1 VPVEVLEELAVAVE
15 ENEAPAPQ
23 EAEGVKV
30 GESDGGCERVPLG
43 EGDRVP
49 VPVPVP
55 EGVPVPVP
63 VPEGVPVLVPVGA
76 RAVAKGD
83 FEGDAPLDN
92 VEVGVGVTVADAT
105 VATLRTPWFA

>member
-30 GESDGGCERVPLG
+30 GESDGGCE
-43 EGDRVP
+43 RVP